1 MAVKKKRR
9 VKGKKKKL
17 VTKKKVKV
25 TAKSRA
31 TGKRPTARLKK
42 RRTKNTTKGY
52 YPNPTF
58 YVAYLENDGKRYF
71 YHGYCPI
78 KKRLIFDDSEK
89 DALWYRSRN
98 KAINEIGRMMELSMT
113 KAKLKKVG
121 KLKVK
126 TYSPK

>member
-9 VKGKKKKL
+9 VKGKKKK
-17 VTKKKVKV
+17 VGQKKKVRV

-31 TGKRPTARLKK
+31 TGKAPTARLKK

-78 KKRLIFDDSEK
+78 KKRLVFDDREK
-89 DALWYRSRN
+89 DALWYRSRT
-98 KAINEIGRMMELSMT
+98 KAINEIGRMMQLSMT
-113 KAKLKKVG
+113 KAKLKKAG